1 MCDVIA
7 IAPTTHNRRKSL
19 IIILVTLFLAP
30 NRLTQ
35 IAFHA
40 LW

>member
-7 IAPTTHNRRKSL
+7 IAPTTHSNRKSL
-19 IIILVTLFLAP
+19 IIIVVTVSLAP